1 MATETSVP
9 SQSAE
14 LNVYVSSPNGHG
26 HGPRVKETTFRE
38 WVVNNQIG
46 ISLTI
51 LAMLLALHNLYPSL
65 RPYTQPFFQLS
76 YYNQSGSYYVQG
88 WDDVYFVIS
97 AALALTAVRAFAIE
111 WVLRPLAR
119 KAGLKRKASVRFAEQ
134 GWQAMY
140 YSSIWA
146 VGLYLWKNSYYWGD
160 FSAIFAEW
168 PARPLSGLMK
178 WYLLV
183 ELAFLV
189 QQIFVI
195 HVEEKRKDHY
205 QMLSHHIITSTLLS
219 SAYIYGFYNVSNVV
233 LCLMDVVDFLL
244 PSAKILKYL
253 KYENACNVAFG
264 VFMAVWVITR
274 HVLYNILWWSIYQN
288 VPARMS
294 YGCYS
299 GATAEMISTDGY
311 PDSFAYLFAPFR
323 GLENPICMNRTIKW
337 IFLSFLLSLQG
348 LSIVWFTMIARVA
361 YGVVCHGNAED
372 TRSDDEDDV
381 EITGEA
387 PANGPVRLAA
397 KDGTTPVPV
406 GTENTVGLDRRR
418 SNGTASVRARGRGR
432 VPFDQS
438 DRKALLGRIGC
449 EKPT

>member
-1 MATETSVP
+1 MTKETPP
-9 SQSAE
+9 SE
-14 LNVYVSSPNGHG
+14 LNVYVSSRNGR
-26 HGPRVKETTFRE
+26 GPRAKETTFRE

-46 ISLTI
+46 ISMTI

-76 YYNQSGSYYVQG
+76 YYNPSGDYYVQG

-111 WVLRPLAR
+111 WVLQPLACR
-119 KAGLKRKASVRFAEQ
+119 AGLKRKGSVRFAEQ

-140 YSSIWA
+140 YGAIWA
-146 VGLYLWKNSYYWGD
+146 VGLYLWKNSYYWFD
-160 FSAIFAEW
+160 FGAIWAEW

-195 HVEEKRKDHY
+195 HVEERRKDHY

-253 KYENACNVAFG
+253 KFENACNVAFG
-264 VFMAVWVITR
+264 VFMSVWFVTR
-274 HVLYNILWWSIYQN
+274 HVLYNMLWWSIYKN
-288 VPARMS
+288 VPSQMS

-299 GATAEMISTDGY
+299 GVTSEMISDNGY
-311 PDSFAYLFAPFR
+311 PNAFAYLFAPFR

-348 LSIVWFTMIARVA
+348 LSIVWFTMIVRVA
-361 YGVVCHGNAED
+361 YGVVVTGNAED
-372 TRSDDEDDV
+372 TRSDEEDEV
-381 EITGEA
+381 ELDGEA
-387 PANGPVRLAA
+387 LPNGSARLAA
-397 KDGTTPVPV
+397 QDGANTTPVVSDSAP
-406 GTENTVGLDRRR
+406 GLDRRR
-418 SNGTASVRARGRGR
+418 SNGTASLRARGRGR

>member
-1 MATETSVP
+1 MTKEISTS

-14 LNVYVSSPNGHG
+14 LNVYVSSPNG
-26 HGPRVKETTFRE
+26 PRAAKETTFRE

-76 YYNQSGSYYVQG
+76 YYNQSGDYYVQG

-111 WVLRPLAR
+111 WILRPLAR
-119 KAGLKRKASVRFAEQ
+119 SVGLKRKGSVRFAEQ
-134 GWQAMY
+134 GWQVMY
-140 YSSIWA
+140 YSSVWA
-146 VGLYLWKNSYYWGD
+146 LGLYLWKNSYYWGD
-160 FSAIFAEW
+160 FSALWREW

-195 HVEEKRKDHY
+195 HVEERRKDHY
-205 QMLSHHIITSTLLS
+205 QMLTHHVITSTLLS
-219 SAYIYGFYNVSNVV
+219 SAYAYGFYNVSNVV
-233 LCLMDVVDFLL
+233 LCLMDIVDFLL

-253 KYENACNVAFG
+253 GFENACNVAFA
-264 VFMAVWVITR
+264 VFMGTWVVTR
-274 HVLYNILWWSIYQN
+274 HYLYNVLWWSIHKN
-288 VPARMS
+288 IPAAMP

-299 GATAEMISTDGY
+299 SATGEMTSTNAY
-311 PDSFAYLFAPFR
+311 PDTFAYLFAPFR
-323 GLENPICMNRTIKW
+323 SLENPICMNRSIKW
-337 IFLSFLLSLQG
+337 IFLSFLLSIQA
-348 LSIVWFTMIARVA
+348 LSIVWFTMIVRVA
-361 YGVVCHGNAED
+361 YLVVAKGNAED
-372 TRSDDEDDV
+372 TRSDDEEDI
-381 EITGEA
+381 EISDESA
-387 PANGPVRLAA
+387 SNDNVRLAA
-397 KDGTTPVPV
+397 KEGAIPAPVVNESAP
-406 GTENTVGLDRRR
+406 GLDRRR
-418 SNGTASVRARGRGR
+418 SNGAVPVRARGHGR
-432 VPFDQS
+432 IPFDQS

>member
-1 MATETSVP
+1 MSKETSVAP
-9 SQSAE
+9 E
-14 LNVYVSSPNGHG
+14 RNVYVGS
-26 HGPRVKETTFRE
+26 RVKETTFRE
-38 WVVNNQIG
+38 WVVANQIG
-46 ISLTI
+46 ISMTT

-76 YYNQSGSYYVQG
+76 YYDAASNSYVQG
-88 WDDVYFVIS
+88 WDDVYFVFS
-97 AALALTAVRAFAIE
+97 AAVALTGIRAMVIE
-111 WVLRPLAR
+111 WILQPMAR
-119 KAGLKRKASVRFAEQ
+119 SAGLKRKQAVRIAEQ
-134 GWQAMY
+134 GWNAMY
-140 YSSIWA
+140 YSFIWG
-146 VGLYLWKNSYYWGD
+146 VGMYLWKNSYYWGD
-160 FSAIFAEW
+160 FAPIWSRW

-195 HVEEKRKDHY
+195 HVEERRKDHY

-253 KYENACNVAFG
+253 KYETACNIGFG
-264 VFMAVWVITR
+264 LFMTTWFITR
-274 HVLYNILWWSIYQN
+274 HIVYPALCWSIYKN
-288 VPARMS
+288 VPAQMS

-299 GATAEMISTDGY
+299 GSTAEMISDNGY
-311 PDSFAYLFAPFR
+311 PNSVAYLFGPYLN
-323 GLENPICMNRTIKW
+323 LENPICMNRTVKW
-337 IFLSFLLSLQG
+337 IFLSLLLTLEG
-348 LSIVWFTMIARVA
+348 LSIVWFSMIVRVA
-361 YGVVCHGNAED
+361 YGVLCGGNAED
-372 TRSDDEDDV
+372 SRSDEEDEAEV
-381 EITGEA
+381 EDQSSSHVA
-387 PANGPVRLAA
+387 VHLVA
-397 KDGTTPVPV
+397 KDGANPDTIAMEAAP
-406 GTENTVGLDRRR
+406 GLDRRR
-418 SNGTASVRARGRGR
+418 SNGASVRARGRGR

>member
-1 MATETSVP
+1 
-9 SQSAE
+9 
-14 LNVYVSSPNGHG
+14 
-26 HGPRVKETTFRE
+26 
-38 WVVNNQIG
+38 
-46 ISLTI
+46 
-51 LAMLLALHNLYPSL
+51 
-65 RPYTQPFFQLS
+65 
-76 YYNQSGSYYVQG
+76 
-88 WDDVYFVIS
+88 
-97 AALALTAVRAFAIE
+97 
-111 WVLRPLAR
+111 
-119 KAGLKRKASVRFAEQ
+119 
-134 GWQAMY
+134 
-140 YSSIWA
+140 
-146 VGLYLWKNSYYWGD
+146 
-160 FSAIFAEW
+160 
-168 PARPLSGLMK
+168 MK

-195 HVEEKRKDHY
+195 HVEERRKDHY

-244 PSAKILKYL
+244 PVCVTPDPRIGPSTNILSKQSAKILKYL
-253 KYENACNVAFG
+253 RFENACNVAFG

-274 HVLYNILWWSIYQN
+274 HVLYNMLWWSIYQN
-288 VPARMS
+288 VPAQMS

-299 GATAEMISTDGY
+299 GATAEMISTNGY
-311 PDSFAYLFAPFR
+311 PDAFAYLFAPFR
-323 GLENPICMNRTIKW
+323 SLENPICMNRTIKW

-361 YGVVCHGNAED
+361 YGVVRHGNAED
-372 TRSDDEDDV
+372 TRSDEEDEVDV
-381 EITGEA
+381 NREST
-387 PANGPVRLAA
+387 ANGTVRLAA
-397 KDGTTPVPV
+397 RDSATAAPAVNDNAP
-406 GTENTVGLDRRR
+406 GLDRRR